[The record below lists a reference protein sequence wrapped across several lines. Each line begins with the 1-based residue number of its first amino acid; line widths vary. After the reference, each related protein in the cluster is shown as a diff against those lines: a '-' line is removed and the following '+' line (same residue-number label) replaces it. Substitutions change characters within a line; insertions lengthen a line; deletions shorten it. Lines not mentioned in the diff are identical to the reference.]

1 MTGQRRQPP
10 DSSRK
15 PAGSRLTRA
24 LNPRRTPTRSR
35 TGIAA
40 LAFLGLTI
48 VLGALGLTLDAA
60 YLRPAVLT
68 ALLAVLWGARALI
81 MR

>member
-1 MTGQRRQPP
+1 MTGQRRQRP
-10 DSSRK
+10 DPSRK
-15 PAGSRLTRA
+15 PAGSRAMRA

-40 LAFLGLTI
+40 LVFLGLAI
-48 VLGALGLTLDAA
+48 VLGILGLTLNPV

-68 ALLAVLWGARALI
+68 AILAVLWGARALT